1 MPPRISRVD
10 AFSEMTYSDELLR
23 FLQAGLIPRIF
34 AYLFAY
40 IENVQSKQASL
51 LAHSLHALMGQCS
64 SLT

>member
-40 IENVQSKQASL
+40 IENVQSKQASS

>member
-1 MPPRISRVD
+1 MN
-10 AFSEMTYSDELLR
+10 AFSETTCPDELLH

-51 LAHSLHALMGQCS
+51 LAHSLLALMNYCRA
-64 SLT
+64 SLDPSC